1 MSDLVTNQ
9 SNLFGFD
16 VLQMIFQHLEGED
29 LVNCEA
35 VCRQWRDILLGGTPW
50 RRLFH
55 RNKEKLPLWRKT
67 QKKLV
72 SNKLT
77 LRTEQ
82 YRDVCRKI
90 LLVNQ
95 NWRTGHFTKFT
106 YPTAQNSAFNLTMS
120 DDYVAWGF
128 VRIENEEHRRGCVF
142 LDTDSMEITEIP
154 LLSGYNVLNEM
165 LVLWANSTRSVVE
178 VRDPKNNWTVTVM
191 NEDEN
196 VFHFCQMAFGSKL
209 LVQYYHLDSDRERMK
224 IWKLGNPS
232 ILLHDR
238 ICESDRN
245 LEILKVDKQFIVAR
259 AYYYW
264 KPMTD
269 ILYFISTET
278 LDVFT
283 SLSVMRNCEYE
294 YNRGLLFQYR
304 GDGIIRILDLPSGT
318 YFNDVHLPFRKEDK
332 QFVEL
337 LSTWASTNSNVIVI
351 GWKYV
356 NKETLETL
364 SQFSVYDLEAVKKRN
379 SKHGCHLLYTLQYRF
394 KISSFVMDD
403 TRIAYNGNDEYGNQL
418 VILLNF
424 DFVERESPELKGN
437 REANEDIKEKIIYD
451 HYVEAFPSSLPE
463 YFYL

>member
-1 MSDLVTNQ
+1 MSNSGSNQ
-9 SNLFGFD
+9 SNLLGVD
-16 VLQMIFQHLEGED
+16 DLQIIFQNLEGAD

-55 RNKEKLPLWRKT
+55 RNKEKLPLWRRT

-90 LLVNQ
+90 LLVYQ
-95 NWRTGHFTKFT
+95 NWRMGHFTKLI

-128 VRIENEEHRRGCVF
+128 VRIENEERRRGCAF
-142 LDTDSMEITEIP
+142 LDTDSMEIIEIP
-154 LLSGYNVLNEM
+154 LLSGYKVLNEM
-165 LVLWANSTRSVVE
+165 AVLWANSTRSVVE
-178 VRDPKNNWTVTVM
+178 IRDPKNNWTVNVM

-196 VFHFCQMAFGSKL
+196 VFHFCQMSFGSKL
-209 LVQYYHLDSDRERMK
+209 LVQYYRLDCDRERMR

-238 ICESDRN
+238 TCEDRN
-245 LEILKVDKQFIVAR
+245 FEILKVDKQFIVAR
-259 AYYYW
+259 TYYHL
-264 KPMTD
+264 KPMVD

-278 LDVFT
+278 VDVFT
-283 SLSVMRNCEYE
+283 SLSVLHNCEYE

-304 GDGIIRILDLPSGT
+304 GGGIVRILDLISGT
-318 YFNDVHLPFRKEDK
+318 YFNDVKLPLRKEDK
-332 QFVEL
+332 QFVESL
-337 LSTWASTNSNVIVI
+337 YTWASTNSNVMVI

-356 NKETLETL
+356 NKKTLETL
-364 SQFSVYDLEAVKKRN
+364 HQFSVYDLEAVKKRN
-379 SKHGCHLLYTLQYRF
+379 SNPGRLLLYTLQF
-394 KISSFVMDD
+394 QFDIDSFVMDD
-403 TRIAYNGNDEYGNQL
+403 SRIAFNGNGGNCNRF

-424 DFVERESPELKGN
+424 DFVERESSDLKDN
-437 REANEDIKEKIIYD
+437 PEANEVIKVKIIYD
-451 HYVEAFPSSLPE
+451 HYVEAFPSFLTV
-463 YFYL
+463 